1 MYNGNNFKQ
10 FTNMAILSY
19 GQVGWRSSAV
29 APLGPQLLDTYGGAK
44 AAYSLR
50 KIRTDYTGFAI
61 RVRRSNDNASQ
72 DIGFKSD
79 GTLDTTSLLSF
90 VGANSGFI
98 SIWYDQANNYDL
110 IQATAL
116 NQLRIVSSG
125 VLDTLNGKPSAYN
138 SAGGVN
144 RFMKVSFG
152 ANLSQPNTYF
162 HLGSHTN
169 AVGYILDN
177 ESGATQSAIYQA
189 SGTSLRLFAGSDLSL
204 TYTPNIAAQ
213 RLIFA
218 MTNSTTS
225 RLGVNGATGST
236 GNANTGFMNGVTLG
250 ASVSS
255 TSGNFAHHQ
264 ELIIFNS
271 NQLTNRAGIEANIN
285 SFYTTY

>member
-1 MYNGNNFKQ
+1 
-10 FTNMAILSY
+10 
-19 GQVGWRSSAV
+19 
-29 APLGPQLLDTYGGAK
+29 
-44 AAYSLR
+44 
-50 KIRTDYTGFAI
+50 
-61 RVRRSNDNASQ
+61 
-72 DIGFKSD
+72 
-79 GTLDTTSLLSF
+79 
-90 VGANSGFI
+90 
-98 SIWYDQANNYDL
+98 
-110 IQATAL
+110 
-116 NQLRIVSSG
+116 

-152 ANLSQPNTYF
+152 ANLAQPNTYF

-177 ESGATQSAIYQA
+177 ESGATQSAIYQG
-189 SGTSLRLFAGSDLSL
+189 SGTSLRLFAGTDLSL

-236 GNANTGFMNGVTLG
+236 GNANTGFMNGITLG

-255 TSGNFAHHQ
+255 TLGNFAHHQ

-271 NQLTNRAGIEANIN
+271 NELTNRAGIEANIN
-285 SFYTTY
+285 SFLHYLLNMLGYTYTTEQEAIDARAQAATYMGLPNPQGDTLYWVNYTYTELDGFYYIEYVEGLEVVLGEPTEFTVTFPELN

>member
-1 MYNGNNFKQ
+1 MNGVSLPYMPILDVY
-10 FTNMAILSY
+10 TN
-19 GQVGWRSSAV
+19 
-29 APLGPQLLDTYGGAK
+29 AK
-44 AAYSLR
+44 SAYSLR
-50 KIRTDYTGFAI
+50 KIRTSYSGYAI
-61 RVRRSNDNASQ
+61 RVRRSNDNTSL

-79 GTLDTTSLLSF
+79 GSLDTTSLLSF
-90 VGANSGFI
+90 VGANSGFV
-98 SIWYDQANNYDL
+98 SIWYDQANSYNL
-110 IQATAL
+110 IQATST
-116 NQLRIVSSG
+116 NQLRIVLDG

-152 ANLSQPNTYF
+152 ANLAQPNTYF

-177 ESGATQSAIYQA
+177 ESGATQSAIYQG
-189 SGTSLRLFAGSDLSL
+189 SGTSLRLFAGTDLSL
-204 TYTPNIAAQ
+204 TYTPNIATQ

-236 GNANTGFMNGVTLG
+236 GNANTGFMNGITLG

-255 TSGNFAHHQ
+255 TLGNFAHHQ
-264 ELIIFNS
+264 ELIVFNS
-271 NQLTNRAGIEANIN
+271 NELTNRAGIEANIN
-285 SFYTTY
+285 SYYTTY